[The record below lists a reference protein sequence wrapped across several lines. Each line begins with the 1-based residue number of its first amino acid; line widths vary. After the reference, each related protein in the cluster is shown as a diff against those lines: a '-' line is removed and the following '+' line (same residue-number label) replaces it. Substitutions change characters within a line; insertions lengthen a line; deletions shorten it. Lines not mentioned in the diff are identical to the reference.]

1 MKKTI
6 LGLALSLC
14 IMGSVVP
21 VSASTVNT
29 SEYGNF
35 TYSLSKSGNQVTA
48 TTKTQKAASKLITK
62 MTVQVNST
70 GKTLVNATTT
80 KINAKNN
87 VMIRAI
93 NNTSKKLAAFSTHE
107 ARGKTS
113 VVKYKAEIF

>member
-1 MKKTI
+1 
-6 LGLALSLC
+6 
-14 IMGSVVP
+14 
-21 VSASTVNT
+21 
-29 SEYGNF
+29 
-35 TYSLSKSGNQVTA
+35 
-48 TTKTQKAASKLITK
+48 

-80 KINAKNN
+80 KTNAKNN